1 MMSSQNAENRTGK
14 PVDLEPDV
22 RDAIGVFL
30 AHLERS
36 DLPPVARVLLYG
48 SHARGEAHAESDIDL
63 AVVLAGDAPPRSERS
78 ELRRKLSYLRSDAI
92 LETLQPLSAVLLWE
106 SMLGGADKTP
116 SRGFYH
122 NVLTDGV
129 DVTCLYAGQ
138 GGEQ

>member
-1 MMSSQNAENRTGK
+1 MMSSRSAENRTGK
-14 PVDLEPDV
+14 PVDLKLDI

-30 AHLERS
+30 THLERS
-36 DLPPVARVLLYG
+36 ELPPVARVLLYG

-78 ELRRKLSYLRSDAI
+78 ELRWKLSYLRSDAI

-106 SMLGGADKTP
+106 SMLDEPDKTP
-116 SRGFYH
+116 SWGFYH

-129 DVTCLYAGQ
+129 DVTVLCAGQ
-138 GGEQ
+138 GSDK